1 MTFYTHRILFL
12 TFLLHFTT
20 SQNTSRDS
28 KFLGLFNVVQF
39 ANDVCNSTVNN
50 EQGICYTSQECNR
63 FGGKAVSPCASGF
76 GVCCVFVKNCRGD
89 RSMGQEIM
97 YFQNDNY
104 PDVDRLPN
112 MCMLSIPIKDTN
124 ICQLRLDFIEFDLDP
139 GSQFSSPCDQ
149 DYLEIFTNSGSD
161 GLGTGKLCGNNK
173 GQHLYISLM
182 SQFDS
187 PSMRIVT
194 DMRESSE
201 ESGKRGYR
209 WNIKITQIDCNSASS
224 TSELKAPDG
233 CLQYFQERRGTITS
247 FNWDPALP
255 RKYVPNQNY
264 AICIQRSISDCE
276 LRLRRSAGIPKGS
289 TSIGKTLTGGTCGVN
304 GCGVNDCIKSSG
316 GNNDVM
322 SDHLEI
328 NSFYNDVQ
336 NAQTDKKYKIE
347 HIYCGEGVGST
358 KARGNNNN
366 NNGDEVEASEI
377 ISQTKGPFVISFFA
391 DEFSSDG
398 NTNTGTNKNM
408 DELGFSL
415 DYSLFTSCTKI
426 IIMP

>member
-76 GVCCVFVKNCRGD
+76 GVCFVKNCRGD

-233 CLQYFQERRGTITS
+233 CLQ
-247 FNWDPALP
+247 
-255 RKYVPNQNY
+255 KYVPNQNY

-289 TSIGKTLTGGTCGVN
+289 TSIGKPLTGGTCGVN

-316 GNNDVM
+316 GNND
-322 SDHLEI
+322 
-328 NSFYNDVQ
+328 
-336 NAQTDKKYKIE
+336 IE

-377 ISQTKGPFVISFFA
+377 ISQTKGPFVSLLFLLMNSQVTGIQIRKHQLGCSTVQRNKRNTGFRVIEI
-391 DEFSSDG
+391 DNNNSDG
-398 NTNTGTNKNM
+398 KEDDDDVLST
-408 DELGFSL
+408 
-415 DYSLFTSCTKI
+415 
-426 IIMP
+426 